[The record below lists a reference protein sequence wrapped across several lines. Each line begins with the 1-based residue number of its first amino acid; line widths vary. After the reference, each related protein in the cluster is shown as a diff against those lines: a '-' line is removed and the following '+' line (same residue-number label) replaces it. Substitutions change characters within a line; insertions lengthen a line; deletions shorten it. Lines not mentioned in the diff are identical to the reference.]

1 MALFVADDNNTRVL
15 FEKVLSSMPKDKAR
29 FVNDN
34 LDNLVNFLWAG
45 SGTEV
50 GFRKPITRCCF
61 ENPVCVF
68 Q

>member
-50 GFRKPITRCCF
+50 CFHKPITRCCF